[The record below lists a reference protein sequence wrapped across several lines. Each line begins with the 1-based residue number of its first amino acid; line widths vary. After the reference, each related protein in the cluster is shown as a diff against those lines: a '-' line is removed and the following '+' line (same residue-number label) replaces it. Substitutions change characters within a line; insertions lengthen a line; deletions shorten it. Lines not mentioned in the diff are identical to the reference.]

1 MSNGQ
6 NTTVS
11 PATIATLAG
20 VLYHALEGA
29 AVYAQAIADAQRAG
43 NQDLVTFLQQVQQ
56 QDQQRTSQAIQLLG
70 RLDDIGKGNG
80 DLAH

>member
-11 PATIATLAG
+11 PATIATLTG

-29 AVYAQAIADAQRAG
+29 AVYDQAIADAQRAG

-56 QDQQRTSQAIQLLG
+56 QDQQRASQAIQLLG
-70 RLDDIGKGNG
+70 RLGDTGKGNG